1 MLRLGGDASPYR
13 RLTHDRASMSA
24 PLHFQPVAE
33 LAARL
38 ARREFSAVELLSA
51 FLARTRAVEPQVRAF
66 NSRDEADALAQAA
79 ASDARRAAGQSR
91 GPLDGIPIGLK
102 DVIAVRDQ
110 PLTAS
115 SKMLANFV
123 SPYDATVTRKLKE
136 AGAVL
141 YGRLSCDEFA
151 MGSSNENSAFGP
163 VANPWDLTRV
173 PGGSSGGSAAAL
185 AAGAVAASLGS
196 DTGGSIRQPAALC
209 GVVGLKPTYGLVS
222 RYGLVAYASSL
233 DQIGPFGRT
242 VEDVALVLQ
251 ALAGHDP
258 LDSTSF
264 QTALPDYR
272 AALGGPAPRRIGI
285 PQEYFGAGL
294 DPEIAAAVETAVK
307 FYRDRGC
314 EVKEVS
320 LPHTRYCLDAYYV
333 IATAEASSNLARY
346 DGVRYGH
353 RSKEAT
359 DAIDLYAKS
368 RAEGFGAEVKRRI
381 ILGTYVLSSGYYDAY
396 YLRAQK
402 VRTLIR
408 QDFLRAFA
416 DVDALLTPTSP
427 MPAFKLGEKADP
439 LALYLCDIYTIGV
452 NLAGLPAA
460 SVPCGFT
467 SSGLPIGLQLIGQP
481 FQEAALLALAHTYE
495 QAHEW
500 CRQTPNL

>member
-1 MLRLGGDASPYR
+1 
-13 RLTHDRASMSA
+13 MSA
-24 PLHFQPVAE
+24 PLHFQPVSE

-51 FLARTRAVEPQVRAF
+51 FLARTRAVEPRVRAF

-91 GPLDGIPIGLK
+91 GPLDGMPLGLK

-123 SPYDATVTRKLKE
+123 SPYDATVTRKLKD

-258 LDSTSF
+258 LDSTSC

-272 AALGGPAPRRIGI
+272 AALDGPAPRRIGI
-285 PQEYFGAGL
+285 PKEYFGAGL
-294 DPEIAAAVETAVK
+294 DPEIAAAVEAAVK

-314 EVKEVS
+314 EVREVS

-427 MPAFKLGEKADP
+427 VPAFKLGEKADP
-439 LALYLCDIYTIGV
+439 LAMYLLDIYTIGV

-481 FQEAALLALAHTYE
+481 LQEAALLALAHTYE

-500 CRQTPNL
+500 RLRTPPI

>member
-1 MLRLGGDASPYR
+1 MP
-13 RLTHDRASMSA
+13 
-24 PLHFQPVAE
+24 PLHFQSLAT

-38 ARREFSAVELLSA
+38 ERRELSAVELMQAL
-51 FLARTRAVEPQVRAF
+51 LARTCTVEPRVHAF
-66 NSRDEADALAQAA
+66 NSYDEADALAQAS
-79 ASDARRAAGQSR
+79 ASDARRAAGQAR
-91 GPLDGIPIGLK
+91 GPLDGIPVGLK

-115 SKMLANFV
+115 SKILSNFV
-123 SPYDATVTRKLKE
+123 SPYDATVTRKLQD

-141 YGRLSCDEFA
+141 FGRLNCDEFA

-185 AAGAVAASLGS
+185 AAGEVVASLGS

-209 GVVGLKPTYGLVS
+209 GLVGLKPTYGLVS

-242 VEDVALVLQ
+242 VEDAAILLG
-251 ALAGHDP
+251 AIAGHDE
-258 LDSTSF
+258 LDSTSYHA
-264 QTALPDYR
+264 TVPDYR
-272 AALGGPAPRRIGI
+272 AALSGPAPRRLGI
-285 PQEYFGAGL
+285 PKEYFGAGL
-294 DPEIAAAVETAVK
+294 DPGIGAAVEAAVK

-320 LPHTRYCLDAYYV
+320 LPHTSYCLDAYYV
-333 IATAEASSNLARY
+333 IATAEASSNLARF

-353 RSKEAT
+353 RSKAAT

-408 QDFLRAFA
+408 RDFLRAFEE
-416 DVDALLTPTSP
+416 VDALLTPTSP
-427 MPAFKLGEKADP
+427 APAFKLGEKADP

-452 NLAGLPAA
+452 NLAGLPAI

-467 SSGLPIGLQLIGQP
+467 NSGLPIGLQLIGQP
-481 FQEAALLALAHTYE
+481 FKEADLLALAHDYE
-495 QAHEW
+495 QAHDW
-500 CRQTPNL
+500 HTRHPNL